1 MTVLRAR
8 VAVRRGDFRLDLS
21 LSVAEG
27 EVLAVLGPN
36 GSGKSTL
43 LAAIA
48 GLIELDSGEVALGDR
63 TLSTRSATRRLHLPP
78 SRRGVGLLGQ
88 EPRLFP
94 HLRAVDNVA
103 FGAIA
108 QGERR
113 PAARRRAR
121 LWLDAVDL
129 SGFAERRPAELSG
142 GQQQR
147 VALARALAARPTAL
161 LLDEPLAALDVQSA
175 GVLRA
180 MLRRHLAETRL
191 PTVIVTHDIVDAI
204 ALADRIAI
212 VRDGRIVDVGAT
224 SRVIDRP
231 SDPFAAA
238 LLGINLVHG
247 TIAPGNVLLLDDGRT
262 LDCGD
267 SGPPVGSAASAAFPP
282 SAVHLEPADSP
293 AAGAHSWSATV
304 DALERGV
311 SGVVVR
317 MREHSIA
324 AELSPGDLL
333 HLGIAPGSGVRLTID
348 PAAVSVYPRSTS
360 AETGPESLTRR

>member
-8 VAVRRGDFRLDLS
+8 VAVRRGDFRLDVS

-48 GLIELDSGEVALGDR
+48 GLIALDSGEIALGDR
-63 TLSTRSATRRLHLPP
+63 TLGARTSSRRLHLAP

-113 PAARRRAR
+113 STARRRAR

-129 SGFAERRPAELSG
+129 PGFAERRPAELSG

-147 VALARALAARPTAL
+147 VALARALAARPSAL
-161 LLDEPLAALDVQSA
+161 LLDEPFAALDVQSS
-175 GVLRA
+175 GSLRA

-191 PTVIVTHDIVDAI
+191 PTLIVTHDIVDAI
-204 ALADRIAI
+204 ALADRVAI
-212 VRDGRIVDVGAT
+212 MRDGRIVDMGAT
-224 SRVIDRP
+224 SRVLDRP
-231 SDPFAAA
+231 SDQFGAA
-238 LLGINLVHG
+238 LLGINLLHG
-247 TIAPGNVLLLDDGRT
+247 TIASGNRLLLDDGRA
-262 LDCGD
+262 LACGD
-267 SGPPVGSAASAAFPP
+267 SGLPVGSAASAAFPP
-282 SAVHLEPADSP
+282 SAVHLEPAGSP
-293 AAGAHSWSATV
+293 TAGAHSWSATV
-304 DALERGV
+304 AALERGV
-311 SGVVVR
+311 SGVLVR
-317 MREHSIA
+317 VREHAIA
-324 AELSPGDLL
+324 AELSPGSLL
-333 HLGIAPGSGVRLTID
+333 HLGLAPGSSVQVTID
-348 PAAVSVYPRSTS
+348 PAAVSVYPRSTY
-360 AETGPESLTRR
+360 AATGPESFTSR